1 MAAAVGSSPLRK
13 TQEQS
18 FGVIFFSLFFGWLTE
33 AACTVIFG
41 WLTEV
46 AVGAVNELFLQQSNF
61 IGAVQ
66 NFSIYRPEIAV
77 AL

>member
-1 MAAAVGSSPLRK
+1 MTFAGIIEASW
-13 TQEQS
+13 TM
-18 FGVIFFSLFFGWLTE
+18 IFR
-33 AACTVIFG
+33 

-46 AVGAVNELFLQQSNF
+46 AVGAVNELFLQQSNL

-66 NFSIYRPEIAV
+66 NFFIYRPEIAV